1 MSTAASE
8 TDKEPLQIHEDHL
21 HAHLKARMAQR
32 GITLLDIQQTL
43 AAGWQATDG
52 RPGTLGKV
60 FVFSYK
66 AEWEGRLY
74 DEKEVTVYY
83 KMKDGEIVLLTAK
96 ARYGQGF
103 LRGGISNED
112 RV

>member
-1 MSTAASE
+1 LSTAGSS
-8 TDKEPLQIHEDHL
+8 PLSIHESDL
-21 HAHLKARMAQR
+21 HAHLQARLAQR
-32 GITLLDIQQTL
+32 GITFAAMQQTL
-43 AAGWQATDG
+43 AAGWQATDC

-66 AEWEGRLY
+66 AEWEGRFY
-74 DEKEVTVYY
+74 GEKEVTVYY
-83 KMKDGEIVLLTAK
+83 KVKDDRIILLTAK

-103 LRGGISNED
+103 PRGEMTDEN